1 MKIKSNIAI
10 SDNGFVFNPVTGE
23 SFTANPTGLE
33 IMNLMRRGAGAKEIT
48 ESLCEVFQVESTQA
62 DRDLQDFI
70 EMMRQYHLLSYDEE

>member
-33 IMNLMRRGAGAKEIT
+33 IMNQMRRGASAPQIVET
-48 ESLCEVFQVESTQA
+48 LCNMFQVEPTQA
-62 DRDLQDFI
+62 ERDLQDFI
-70 EMMRQYHLLSYDEE
+70 EMMRQYHLLTYDEE

>member
-10 SDNGFVFNPVTGE
+10 SDNGFVFNPLTGE

-33 IMNLMRRGAGAKEIT
+33 IINSMRRGVSSAQIIEN
-48 ESLCEVFQVESTQA
+48 LCSTFQVEPTQA
-62 DRDLQDFI
+62 ERDLQDFT

>member
-33 IMNLMRRGAGAKEIT
+33 IMNLIRRGAEAKEIT

-62 DRDLQDFI
+62 ERDLQDFI
-70 EMMRQYHLLSYDEE
+70 EMMRQYHLLSYDED